1 MFQSLIETITALM
14 PIVFPLVFLSQLI
27 LGALGAL
34 IKLLNR
40 PHIYLYPA
48 GEIAIGFDQLGPST
62 TLFGTMQA
70 QRGNFFITKIEAVFR
85 LPATQFERTLEWRAF
100 RPYLFGLRAEE
111 EVKYELVA
119 AFALKATEPF
129 KYNIV
134 FVDDAFIRQELERVR
149 IVFDAWQEFQ
159 SKTGQE
165 LTGTAQ
171 VDAFYNE
178 PDIQA
183 VAATWQ
189 ERMYWRAGAY
199 QLDVVIH
206 CNQRKLTSS
215 YHFSLTEKDA
225 ALLRNNVKAMIRHLC
240 GERVTFSKVFAPYGK
255 PV

>member
-1 MFQSLIETITALM
+1 MLQSFIETITALL

-27 LGALGAL
+27 LGTLGAL
-34 IKLLNR
+34 VKLINR

-48 GEIAIGFDQLGPST
+48 GEIAIGFDQLGPSA

-85 LPATQFERTLEWRAF
+85 QPATQFARTLEWRAF

-134 FVDDAFIRQELERVR
+134 FVDDVFIRQELERVQ

-159 SKTGQE
+159 RTTGRD

-171 VDAFYNE
+171 VDAFYQQ
-178 PDIQA
+178 PTVQA

-199 QLDVVIH
+199 QLDLVIH
-206 CNQRKLTSS
+206 GNQRKLTSS
-215 YHFSLTEKDA
+215 YRFTLAEKDA
-225 ALLRNNVKAMIRHLC
+225 TRLRSNVQAMIRHLC
-240 GERVTFSKVFAPYGK
+240 GERVMFSKVFAPYEK
-255 PV
+255 P